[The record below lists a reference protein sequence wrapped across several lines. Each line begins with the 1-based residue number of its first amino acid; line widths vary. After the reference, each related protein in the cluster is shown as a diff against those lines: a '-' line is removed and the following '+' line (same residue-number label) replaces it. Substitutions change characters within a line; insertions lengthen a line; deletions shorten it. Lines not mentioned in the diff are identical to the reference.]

1 VKKWFF
7 LLITVIM
14 GLLQVSVLD
23 YFKLFGVKPD
33 LLLICMVLA
42 SLYFELK
49 WALCL
54 SIFAG
59 ILKDIFS
66 ANIFGINIL
75 LFPLWSFII
84 IKLSKNIPV
93 DNNVIR
99 TLLIFLV
106 VILNNIFIRAI
117 FLFLGKPISWG
128 VSLRVASL
136 ESLYTALVVPLAFKI
151 IKPFI
156 YS

>member
-1 VKKWFF
+1 MKKWFF